1 MIFSCLSSV
10 LIIIAVVCLFGLT
23 PERVTDDLM
32 QIITP
37 NDTMRDKSRNLR
49 GNKKKH
55 RLYRTLAKM
64 KTALA
69 VTGKSKQ
76 FTIVCCASLVLF
88 AAGIIVSVLIDNI
101 FLMPVLSVAFALIP
115 FFYTTSTLSYYEKN
129 TKEELETALSII
141 TTSYVRS
148 GDVFADGI
156 NTKDEETEIEVKRKV
171 GMVFQNPDNQIIASI
186 VEEDVA
192 FGPENLGI
200 PPKEIKK
207 RVEDALKAVDMWEF
221 RKSTPHHLSGGQK
234 QRIAIA
240 GIIAMQPECLVLDEP
255 TAMLDPKGRAEIIST
270 LHRLN
275 RDKGITVVLITHY
288 MEEAENADRVI
299 VMNDGEIIA
308 DDKPKVIFSDVERL
322 KKVGLDVPQTAE
334 LLYNLK
340 KNGFAVD
347 THALSIKEA
356 AEQIISALHSEEK

>member
-1 MIFSCLSSV
+1 MDNIIEVKNVTYEYTDEEKTFAAVKNLS
-10 LIIIAVVCLFGLT
+10 LNI
-23 PERVTDDLM
+23 ERGSFTVILGH
-32 QIITP
+32 
-37 NDTMRDKSRNLR
+37 NGSGKS
-49 GNKKKH
+49 
-55 RLYRTLAKM
+55 TLAKM
-64 KTALA
+64 LNGLNK
-69 VTGKSKQ
+69 
-76 FTIVCCASLVLF
+76 
-88 AAGIIVSVLIDNI
+88 
-101 FLMPVLSVAFALIP
+101 P
-115 FFYTTSTLSYYEKN
+115 TT
-129 TKEELETALSII
+129 
-141 TTSYVRS
+141 

-156 NTKDEETEIEVKRKV
+156 NTKCEETEIEVKRKV

-200 PPKEIKK
+200 PPKEIEK

-240 GIIAMQPECLVLDEP
+240 GVIAMQPECLVLDEP

-308 DDKPKVIFSDVERL
+308 DDKPKVIFSDVECL

>member
-1 MIFSCLSSV
+1 MDNILEVKNVTYEYTDEEKTFAAVKNLS
-10 LIIIAVVCLFGLT
+10 LNI
-23 PERVTDDLM
+23 ERGSFTVILGH
-32 QIITP
+32 
-37 NDTMRDKSRNLR
+37 NGSGKS
-49 GNKKKH
+49 
-55 RLYRTLAKM
+55 TLAKM
-64 KTALA
+64 LNGLNKPT
-69 VTGKSKQ
+69 
-76 FTIVCCASLVLF
+76 
-88 AAGIIVSVLIDNI
+88 SV
-101 FLMPVLSVAFALIP
+101 
-115 FFYTTSTLSYYEKN
+115 
-129 TKEELETALSII
+129 
-141 TTSYVRS
+141 
-148 GDVFADGI
+148 DVFADGI

-200 PPKEIKK
+200 PPKEIEK

>member
-1 MIFSCLSSV
+1 MDNIIEVKNVTYEYTDEEKTFAAVKNLS
-10 LIIIAVVCLFGLT
+10 LNI
-23 PERVTDDLM
+23 ERGSFTVILGH
-32 QIITP
+32 
-37 NDTMRDKSRNLR
+37 NGSGKS
-49 GNKKKH
+49 
-55 RLYRTLAKM
+55 TLAKM
-64 KTALA
+64 LNGLNKPT
-69 VTGKSKQ
+69 
-76 FTIVCCASLVLF
+76 
-88 AAGIIVSVLIDNI
+88 
-101 FLMPVLSVAFALIP
+101 
-115 FFYTTSTLSYYEKN
+115 
-129 TKEELETALSII
+129 
-141 TTSYVRS
+141 S

-156 NTKDEETEIEVKRKV
+156 NTKDEKTEIEVKRKV

-200 PPKEIKK
+200 PPKEIEK

-234 QRIAIA
+234 QCIAIA

>member
-1 MIFSCLSSV
+1 MDNILEVKNVTYEYTDEEKTFAAVKNLS
-10 LIIIAVVCLFGLT
+10 LNI
-23 PERVTDDLM
+23 ERGSFTVILGH
-32 QIITP
+32 
-37 NDTMRDKSRNLR
+37 NGSGKS
-49 GNKKKH
+49 
-55 RLYRTLAKM
+55 TLAKM
-64 KTALA
+64 LNGLNKPT
-69 VTGKSKQ
+69 
-76 FTIVCCASLVLF
+76 
-88 AAGIIVSVLIDNI
+88 
-101 FLMPVLSVAFALIP
+101 
-115 FFYTTSTLSYYEKN
+115 
-129 TKEELETALSII
+129 
-141 TTSYVRS
+141 S

-156 NTKDEETEIEVKRKV
+156 NTKDEKTEIEVKRKV

-200 PPKEIKK
+200 PPKEIEK

-275 RDKGITVVLITHY
+275 SEKGITVVLITHY

>member
-1 MIFSCLSSV
+1 MDNIIEVKNVTYEYTDEEKTFAAVKNLS
-10 LIIIAVVCLFGLT
+10 LNI
-23 PERVTDDLM
+23 ERGSFTVILGH
-32 QIITP
+32 
-37 NDTMRDKSRNLR
+37 NGSGKS
-49 GNKKKH
+49 
-55 RLYRTLAKM
+55 TLAKM
-64 KTALA
+64 LNGLNKPT
-69 VTGKSKQ
+69 
-76 FTIVCCASLVLF
+76 
-88 AAGIIVSVLIDNI
+88 
-101 FLMPVLSVAFALIP
+101 
-115 FFYTTSTLSYYEKN
+115 
-129 TKEELETALSII
+129 
-141 TTSYVRS
+141 S

-171 GMVFQNPDNQIIASI
+171 GMVFQNPDNPRIASI

-200 PPKEIKK
+200 PPKEIEK

-275 RDKGITVVLITHY
+275 QDKGITVVLITHY

>member
-1 MIFSCLSSV
+1 MDNILEVKNVTYEYTDEEKTFAAVKNLS
-10 LIIIAVVCLFGLT
+10 LNI
-23 PERVTDDLM
+23 ERGSFTVILGH
-32 QIITP
+32 
-37 NDTMRDKSRNLR
+37 NGSGKS
-49 GNKKKH
+49 
-55 RLYRTLAKM
+55 TLAKM
-64 KTALA
+64 LNGLNKPT
-69 VTGKSKQ
+69 
-76 FTIVCCASLVLF
+76 
-88 AAGIIVSVLIDNI
+88 
-101 FLMPVLSVAFALIP
+101 
-115 FFYTTSTLSYYEKN
+115 
-129 TKEELETALSII
+129 
-141 TTSYVRS
+141 S

-192 FGPENLGI
+192 FGPENLGS
-200 PPKEIKK
+200 PPKEIEK

>member
-1 MIFSCLSSV
+1 MDNIIEVKNVTYEYTDEEKTFAAVKNLS
-10 LIIIAVVCLFGLT
+10 LNI
-23 PERVTDDLM
+23 ERGSFTVILGH
-32 QIITP
+32 
-37 NDTMRDKSRNLR
+37 NGSGKS
-49 GNKKKH
+49 
-55 RLYRTLAKM
+55 TLAKM
-64 KTALA
+64 LNGLNKPT
-69 VTGKSKQ
+69 
-76 FTIVCCASLVLF
+76 
-88 AAGIIVSVLIDNI
+88 
-101 FLMPVLSVAFALIP
+101 
-115 FFYTTSTLSYYEKN
+115 
-129 TKEELETALSII
+129 
-141 TTSYVRS
+141 S

-200 PPKEIKK
+200 PPKEIEK

-270 LHRLN
+270 LHRFN

-288 MEEAENADRVI
+288 MEEAENADRV
-299 VMNDGEIIA
+299 
-308 DDKPKVIFSDVERL
+308 
-322 KKVGLDVPQTAE
+322 
-334 LLYNLK
+334 LLHHLQK
-340 KNGFAVD
+340 
-347 THALSIKEA
+347 
-356 AEQIISALHSEEK
+356 

>member
-1 MIFSCLSSV
+1 MDNILEVKNVTYEYTDEEKTFAAVKNLS
-10 LIIIAVVCLFGLT
+10 LNI
-23 PERVTDDLM
+23 ERGSFTVILGH
-32 QIITP
+32 
-37 NDTMRDKSRNLR
+37 NGSGKS
-49 GNKKKH
+49 
-55 RLYRTLAKM
+55 TLAKM
-64 KTALA
+64 LNGLNKPT
-69 VTGKSKQ
+69 
-76 FTIVCCASLVLF
+76 
-88 AAGIIVSVLIDNI
+88 
-101 FLMPVLSVAFALIP
+101 
-115 FFYTTSTLSYYEKN
+115 
-129 TKEELETALSII
+129 
-141 TTSYVRS
+141 S

-156 NTKDEETEIEVKRKV
+156 NTKNEETEIEVKRKV

-200 PPKEIKK
+200 PPAEIEK

-275 RDKGITVVLITHY
+275 SDKGITVVLITHY